1 MIRHGWQNR
10 SSQLWKDGPW
20 SPDLI
25 LVEDNGEM
33 WAEIQIG
40 VPRTTPVFPTE
51 IKAKQE
57 ARMIALWAAET
68 LMNWD
73 LSGGLREVQK

>member
-40 VPRTTPVFPTE
+40 VPRSTPVFPTE

-57 ARMIALWAAET
+57 ARMIALWAAEN